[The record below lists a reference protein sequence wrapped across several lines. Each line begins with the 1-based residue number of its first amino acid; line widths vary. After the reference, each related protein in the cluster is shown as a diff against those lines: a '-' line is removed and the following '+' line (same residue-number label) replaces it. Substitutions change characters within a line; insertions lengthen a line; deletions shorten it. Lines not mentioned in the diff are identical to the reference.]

1 MLGDISSYPPVMHPL
16 VMHPPIT
23 YLPVTYLPNTYLPNT
38 YPPVMDGLDPA
49 IRSGTSL
56 RKVADGVTGH
66 DGWVSTNGRW
76 H

>member
-23 YLPVTYLPNTYLPNT
+23 YLPVTYFPNT
-38 YPPVMDGLDPA
+38 YPPVMAGLDPA